1 VTSRLIRWIVLTSL
15 ASVLALG
22 ALATPAAAS
31 SGPEPQVVMT
41 GKIIVPA
48 GATVGD
54 VVIFNGPATIDGTV
68 RGSLTSFNGDVSI
81 SGRVTG
87 DVTSFNGRVTVA
99 DGARIGGDV
108 STRSRPAV
116 AAGATIAGS
125 RQRVPVQEILG
136 RIGWISRIAF
146 WVAITVSTLVFGLL
160 LLWFAPRAGEAVAL
174 AGRERVGASIGWGF
188 ALFFGIPI
196 AAVIALVT
204 VVGLPFGLGTLL
216 ALAAVYTL
224 GYLASSY
231 ALGRVLVKPP
241 RHRFLAFLAG
251 WAILR
256 VATIVPFL
264 GGLVWFA
271 ATVYGLGAL
280 AVAARGAGR
289 MRPAAAPP
297 MPAPAATTP

>member
-1 VTSRLIRWIVLTSL
+1 MGPGLSSLARVCLRLRRRGFGAVEDLTPKGGVRGVASRPIRWIVLTSL

-31 SGPEPQVVMT
+31 SDPEPQIVMT
-41 GKIIVPA
+41 GEVVVSQ
-48 GATVGD
+48 GQTVGD

-68 RGSLTSFNGDVSI
+68 RGSVTSFNGDVSI

-146 WVAITVSTLVFGLL
+146 WVAITVLTLVFGLL

-174 AGRERVGASIGWGF
+174 AARERVGASIGWG
-188 ALFFGIPI
+188 
-196 AAVIALVT
+196 
-204 VVGLPFGLGTLL
+204 
-216 ALAAVYTL
+216 
-224 GYLASSY
+224 
-231 ALGRVLVKPP
+231 
-241 RHRFLAFLAG
+241 
-251 WAILR
+251 ILR
-256 VATIVPFL
+256 VGTIVPFL

-271 ATVYGLGAL
+271 TTVYGLGAL

-289 MRPAAAPP
+289 IRPPAPPP
-297 MPAPAATTP
+297 MPVPSATAS